1 MDAFTIL
8 SAVLFVLSGLGLF
21 TFGYLLGKHTERQE
35 WTAALQEVKYD
46 LGNLP

>member
-1 MDAFTIL
+1 MDAFIIF
-8 SAVLFVLSGLGLF
+8 SAVGFVVLGLGLF
-21 TFGYLLGKHTERQE
+21 TFGYWLGKRTERQE